1 MKVLIESYSWGI
13 NESIMI
19 CEAPTFFT
27 VPFYILFYY
36 IIFFIQSLSL
46 SLIVFHCLVL
56 ILLSSYYRRNRICE
70 WNHLIGYVCGENNKT
85 GAQLYVS
92 HLKLNSLTEWIFI
105 IVLLFGWI
113 KDLYDSTAGGR
124 LRNLIFAVIL
134 FIRLTVSCFHCY
146 VLHTAVCCVK
156 EGNFFFFLLF
166 PCLPFNILFCIL
178 WVFYMLCRDDDDD
191 GDAHIF
197 SSWLTF
203 LFYSWFFLLLLCLV
217 FKLQIF
223 D

>member
-1 MKVLIESYSWGI
+1 M
-13 NESIMI
+13 
-19 CEAPTFFT
+19 
-27 VPFYILFYY
+27 
-36 IIFFIQSLSL
+36 
-46 SLIVFHCLVL
+46 
-56 ILLSSYYRRNRICE
+56 
-70 WNHLIGYVCGENNKT
+70 CGENNKT

-156 EGNFFFFLLF
+156 EGNFFSFSSFHACRLTFFSVFCEYYICCVEMMMMVMLTYFYPDLLSF
-166 PCLPFNILFCIL
+166 FTRDSVWCLNCKYLIKPTNENKKAQLEWKIYVYETVRWECDVTPEWQNRKIYLEFIHIHPINILL
-178 WVFYMLCRDDDDD
+178 MVDN
-191 GDAHIF
+191 
-197 SSWLTF
+197 
-203 LFYSWFFLLLLCLV
+203 
-217 FKLQIF
+217 
-223 D
+223 

>member
-1 MKVLIESYSWGI
+1 MKLQL
-13 NESIMI
+13 
-19 CEAPTFFT
+19 FFYCAFLY
-27 VPFYILFYY
+27 PFPLYY
-36 IIFFIQSLSL
+36 FFIQSLSL

-56 ILLSSYYRRNRICE
+56 ILLSSYYRRMRICE
-70 WNHLIGYVCGENNKT
+70 WNHLIGYVCVEKIIKQVHNST
-85 GAQLYVS
+85 S
-92 HLKLNSLTEWIFI
+92 HISKLNSLTEWIFI

-156 EGNFFFFLLF
+156 EGKIFFS
-166 PCLPFNILFCIL
+166 
-178 WVFYMLCRDDDDD
+178 
-191 GDAHIF
+191 F
-197 SSWLTF
+197 SSFHACRLTF
-203 LFYSWFFLLLLCLV
+203 FSVFCEYYMCCVEMMMMVMLTYFHPDLLSFFYSWFFLLPLCLV